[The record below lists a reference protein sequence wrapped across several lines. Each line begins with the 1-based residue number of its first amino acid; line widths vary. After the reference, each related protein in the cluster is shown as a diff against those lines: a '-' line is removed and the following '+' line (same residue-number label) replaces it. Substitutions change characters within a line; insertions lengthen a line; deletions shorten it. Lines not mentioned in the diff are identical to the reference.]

1 MKNRV
6 AGTFRSLRSFNFR
19 LWTAGALVSNVGTW
33 MQRVAQDWLV
43 LTQLTH
49 HDASA
54 LGIVVSLQFAPQLLL
69 LPWTGSAADRLN
81 QRKLLILTQAAM
93 GVLALILG
101 VLTIAGVIQL
111 WHVYVLAFLSGS
123 AAALDA
129 PVRQTFV
136 AEMVGD
142 ADLSNA
148 VALNSTSFNAAQMI
162 GPAVAGL
169 LIASVG
175 IGWAF
180 LLNGL
185 SFAAVL
191 ISMSFFRLT
200 ELHKSARAH
209 PITSGFLEGLRYV
222 WKRPDLK
229 AILIMLFLIGTFG
242 LNFPI
247 FIATMAV
254 NVFHSDARA
263 FGLLSSIMAVGTVSG
278 ALFAASRQKQSLASL
293 MAGAGVFGLGC
304 TLAALAPGYWWF
316 AATLIIIGAAALTFA
331 NGTNSIMQLSTEPA
345 MRGRVMALRV
355 AIAFGGTPIGAP
367 IVGWVANH
375 FGPRWSLVIGA
386 VAGFA
391 AALVAV
397 LVLAR
402 RKNTPRRVISP
413 VKSASIQPNP
423 LSIPARRVRLLAAG
437 HHRGL
442 AAVFAGA
449 VDLLPEAH
457 KVVDSG
463 DGGDQHRKVD
473 GGNGDPPD
481 RYDEHANLPL
491 IPAMGQ
497 NG

>member
-1 MKNRV
+1 MKNPV

-19 LWTAGALVSNVGTW
+19 LWTAGGLISNAGTW

-54 LGIVVSLQFAPQLLL
+54 LGIVMGLQFAPQLLL

-81 QRKLLILTQAAM
+81 QRKLLMVTQATM
-93 GVLALILG
+93 GVLALVLG

-111 WHVYVLAFLSGS
+111 WHVYVFAFLSGS

-142 ADLSNA
+142 EDLPNA

-169 LIASVG
+169 LIARVG

-180 LLNGL
+180 LLNGI

-191 ISMSFFRLT
+191 ISMSFFRLS
-200 ELHKSARAH
+200 ELRTSARAH
-209 PITSGFLEGLRYV
+209 RTTAGFLGGLRYV
-222 WKRPDLK
+222 WRKPDLR
-229 AILIMLFLIGTFG
+229 AVLIMLFLIGTFG
-242 LNFPI
+242 MNFPI

-254 NVFHSDARA
+254 NVFHSDARG
-263 FGLLSSIMAVGTVSG
+263 FGLLSSIMAVGTLSG
-278 ALFAASRQKQSLASL
+278 ALFAAGRKKPSLASL
-293 MAGAGVFGLGC
+293 LAGAGVFGLGC

-316 AATLIIIGAAALTFA
+316 GAALVVIGAAGLTFT

-355 AIAFGGTPIGAP
+355 GIALGGAPIGAP
-367 IVGWVANH
+367 IVGWVANY
-375 FGPRWSLVIGA
+375 FGPRWALGIGA
-386 VAGFA
+386 GAGFA

-397 LVLAR
+397 FVLSS
-402 RKNTPRRVISP
+402 RKEP
-413 VKSASIQPNP
+413 
-423 LSIPARRVRLLAAG
+423 LLA
-437 HHRGL
+437 
-442 AAVFAGA
+442 
-449 VDLLPEAH
+449 
-457 KVVDSG
+457 
-463 DGGDQHRKVD
+463 
-473 GGNGDPPD
+473 
-481 RYDEHANLPL
+481 
-491 IPAMGQ
+491 
-497 NG
+497 

>member
-1 MKNRV
+1 MKNRM

-19 LWTAGALVSNVGTW
+19 LWTAGGLISNIGTW

-49 HDASA
+49 RDASA
-54 LGIVVSLQFAPQLLL
+54 LGIVIGLQFAPLLLL
-69 LPWTGSAADRLN
+69 LPWTGLAADRLD
-81 QRKLLILTQAAM
+81 QRKLLMLTQATM

-101 VLTIAGVIQL
+101 ALTIAGVIQL
-111 WHVYVLAFLSGS
+111 RHVYVLAFLSGC

-142 ADLSNA
+142 ADLTNA
-148 VALNSTSFNAAQMI
+148 VALNSTSFTAAQMI
-162 GPAVAGL
+162 GPAAAGL
-169 LIASVG
+169 LIAGVG

-191 ISMSFFRLT
+191 ISMYFFRLS

-209 PITSGFLEGLRYV
+209 PTTSGFLEGLRYV
-222 WKRPDLK
+222 WRRPDLR

-254 NVFHSDARA
+254 NVFHTDARG
-263 FGLLSSIMAVGTVSG
+263 FGLLSSVMAVGTVSG
-278 ALFAASRQKQSLASL
+278 ALFVASRQRQSLASL
-293 MAGAGVFGLGC
+293 MAGASVFGLGC

-316 AATLIIIGAAALTFA
+316 AAALMIIGAAGLTFG

-355 AIAFGGTPIGAP
+355 AIALGGTPIGAP

-375 FGPRWSLVIGA
+375 FGPRWSLAVGA
-386 VAGFA
+386 GAGFA

-397 LVLAR
+397 YVLAR
-402 RKNTPRRVISP
+402 RNEP
-413 VKSASIQPNP
+413 P
-423 LSIPARRVRLLAAG
+423 LA
-437 HHRGL
+437 
-442 AAVFAGA
+442 
-449 VDLLPEAH
+449 
-457 KVVDSG
+457 
-463 DGGDQHRKVD
+463 
-473 GGNGDPPD
+473 
-481 RYDEHANLPL
+481 
-491 IPAMGQ
+491 
-497 NG
+497 